1 MDEGLK
7 NISKLFKKQFDKDVQ
22 NIKGAGA
29 AGGMGASSLVFLNAK
44 LQSGIN
50 LVKELVDFEEKIKN
64 ANWIITGEGKLD
76 SQTLSGKTILGVLES
91 AKKHQISVAA
101 LCGSLSLSIEETN
114 KMGIT
119 YRDSVIENALDI
131 EDAMEHT
138 EKHLSIMTR
147 KFAKSLKENC

>member
-1 MDEGLK
+1 MILDEGLT
-7 NISKLFKKQFDKDVQ
+7 NISKLFLKVFGKDVQ

-29 AGGMGASSLVFLNAK
+29 AGGMGAGSLVFLNAK
-44 LQSGIN
+44 LQSGIK

-101 LCGSLSLSIEETN
+101 LCGSLSLSIEETI

-119 YRDSVIENALDI
+119 YRDSVIENALNM
-131 EDAMEHT
+131 EDAMEQT
-138 EKHLSIMTR
+138 EKYLSIMTR
-147 KFAKSLKENC
+147 KFGKSL